1 MDTDRDYQMFSQR
14 PELPS
19 SEPRSRSDVAGPEAS
34 DGNTLDLA
42 WLFAVIRRRAPIM
55 AAAAIVLGAISGG
68 YIIWQAK
75 RTPPNFRGS
84 FSVLVEPV
92 TAEGRLAKLSLSAQ
106 AGNNTGVAE
115 LSRLGIESS
124 DLVDYETQIRVL
136 RSPKMLEPVIKEL
149 QARYPDITYSSLMEQ
164 TEIARISYERDGK
177 QQGTKILNVS
187 YTDRDAEKIQFV
199 LEHLADAYLKYS
211 VDERVNSLR
220 QGVQYINDQLPALQ
234 KRVNVLQGQL
244 QKLRQQYTLSEPDST
259 GKALTEQAQILK
271 SQRVALQAQLAEA
284 KASYATRQEL
294 LSRDNVTSVLMSE
307 LNKPESYQNL
317 VFQLQKVEGD
327 LAIQSARFSDNNP
340 TVVELREKQKNLRR
354 LLAEQGQKSIENIA
368 AKVQELEARE
378 RVLAEEERIVN
389 EKIRVFPAVMRQY
402 TDLQRELQVATE
414 SLKQFLEKRETL
426 QLDASQRK
434 TPWQI
439 IAPPKLP
446 RSRTGQLIP
455 SSVTKTKRQLAIAA
469 ILSALMGVGIGFM
482 VEILHT
488 VFHTPDEI
496 KAATKLRLLGVIP
509 FARELKKLDGK
520 TKRLG
525 PAFLEQISSSA
536 LLPSAAQPT
545 HNEHS
550 TTFVEAAFREAFRSL
565 YTNIRLLSARRPI
578 HSLVIGSAVPG
589 DGKSTVAIHL
599 AQTAA
604 SIGQRVL
611 LVDADLRRPQLH
623 ARLGLPNQ
631 QGLSDVITTDLSL
644 NDAIVRSPIE
654 ENLFV
659 LTAGQPTSDS
669 IKLLS
674 SAKMQYMME
683 QFQAFFDLVIY
694 DTPPLLG
701 LADGNILAANTDG
714 VILVVGLQK
723 TDRSL
728 LTKSLEGLKISGASV
743 LGVVA
748 NGIKGYIPDAYKS
761 YHRQYQTIE
770 R

>member
-1 MDTDRDYQMFSQR
+1 MDTENDYQMFSQR
-14 PELPS
+14 PGGNLPEL
-19 SEPRSRSDVAGPEAS
+19 RSRSDIQEPEEG

-42 WLFAVIRRRAPIM
+42 WLFAVVRRRAPIM
-55 AAAAIVLGAISGG
+55 AAAAITLAGISGG
-68 YIIWQAK
+68 YIIWQARK
-75 RTPPNFRGS
+75 TPPTFKGS
-84 FSVLVEPV
+84 FSVLVEPI

-106 AGNNTGVAE
+106 TGVNTGAADV
-115 LSRLGIESS
+115 SRLGIENS
-124 DLVDYETQIRVL
+124 DLMDYETQIRVL
-136 RSPKMLEPVIKEL
+136 RSPKLMEPIIKEL
-149 QARYPDITYSSLMEQ
+149 QVRYPDVSYNSLMEQ
-164 TEIARISYERDGK
+164 LEISRVSYEKDGK
-177 QQGTKILNVS
+177 QQGTKILNIS
-187 YTDRDAEKIQFV
+187 YFDKDANKIKYI
-199 LEHLADAYLKYS
+199 LEQLAKTYLNYS

-220 QGVQYINDQLPALQ
+220 QGVQYIDDQLPALQ
-234 KRVNVLQGQL
+234 KRVDELQAQL
-244 QKLRQQYTLSEPDST
+244 QKLRQQYTLNEPETT
-259 GKALTEQAQILK
+259 GKALTEQAQYLK
-271 SQRVALQAQLAEA
+271 SQRIDIQAQLAQA
-284 KASYATRQEL
+284 KASFATRQRQ
-294 LSRDNVTSVLMSE
+294 LSQGNTISVLTSE
-307 LNKPESYQNL
+307 TNQVGAYERLIGE
-317 VFQLQKVEGD
+317 LQKVEAD
-327 LAIQSARFSDNNP
+327 MALQSARFREDSP
-340 TVVELREKQKNLRR
+340 TILDLREKQRNLRAV
-354 LLAEQGQKSIENIA
+354 LAQEAQKSLENVASKIR
-368 AKVQELEARE
+368 ELEARD
-378 RVLAEEERIVN
+378 RSLAEAESQIN
-389 EKIRVFPAVMRQY
+389 EKIKVFPAVIRQY
-402 TDLQRELQVATE
+402 TDLQRELQVATD

-439 IAPPKLP
+439 IAAPEMP
-446 RSRTGQLIP
+446 RDKFGHPIP
-455 SSVTKTKRQLAIAA
+455 ASAKKTKRQLAIAGV
-469 ILSALMGVGIGFM
+469 LSLLMGIGIGFV

-496 KAATKLRLLGVIP
+496 KAATRLRLLGVIP
-509 FARELKKLDGK
+509 FARKLKQLDRKTPKLA
-520 TKRLG
+520 
-525 PAFLEQISSSA
+525 PAFMEEVSSHA
-536 LLPSAAQPT
+536 LLPLAAQAHDQRSAAFQ
-545 HNEHS
+545 
-550 TTFVEAAFREAFRSL
+550 EAFRSL
-565 YTNIRLLSARRPI
+565 YTNIRLLSARSPI

-611 LVDADLRRPQLH
+611 LIDADLRRPQLH
-623 ARLGLPNQ
+623 LRLGLPNE

-644 NDAIVRSPIE
+644 NDAIVRSSVE

-674 SAKMQYMME
+674 SAKMQYLME

-714 VILVVGLQK
+714 IVLVVGLQK

-728 LTKSLEGLKISGASV
+728 LTKSLDGLKISGASV

-748 NGIKGYIPDAYKS
+748 NGIKGYMPDSYTT

>member
-1 MDTDRDYQMFSQR
+1 MDTEHDYQRFSQR
-14 PELPS
+14 PGGNLP
-19 SEPRSRSDVAGPEAS
+19 EPRSRSDIQELEPG

-42 WLFAVIRRRAPIM
+42 WLFAVVRRRAPVM
-55 AAAAIVLGAISGG
+55 AAAAIALGGIAGG

-75 RTPPNFRGS
+75 KTPPTYKGA
-84 FSVLVEPV
+84 FSVLVEPI

-106 AGNNTGVAE
+106 TGVNTGVAE
-115 LSRLGIESS
+115 ASRVGIENS
-124 DLVDYETQIRVL
+124 DLMDYETQIRVL
-136 RSPKMLEPVIKEL
+136 RSPKLMEPVVKEL
-149 QARYPDITYSSLMEQ
+149 QVRYPDISYNSLMEQ
-164 TEIARISYERDGK
+164 LEISRVSYDKDGK
-177 QQGTKILNVS
+177 QQGTKILNVA
-187 YTDRDAEKIQFV
+187 YHDQDGNKIKYV
-199 LEHLADAYLKYS
+199 LDQLAKTYLNYS

-220 QGVQYINDQLPALQ
+220 QGVQYIDDQLPTLQ
-234 KRVNVLQGQL
+234 KRVDNLQAQL
-244 QKLRQQYTLSEPDST
+244 QKLRQQYTLSEPETT
-259 GKALTEQAQILK
+259 GRSLTEQAQYLK
-271 SQRVALQAQLAEA
+271 SQRVDLQAQLAQA
-284 KASYATRQEL
+284 KAAFSTRQRQ
-294 LSRDNVTSVLMSE
+294 LSEGDTTSVLTNE
-307 LNKPESYQNL
+307 TTQVGAYERLIGE
-317 VFQLQKVEGD
+317 LQKVEAEIALQSSQFREDSPPILD
-327 LAIQSARFSDNNP
+327 LQ
-340 TVVELREKQKNLRR
+340 EKQQNLRA
-354 LLAEQGQKSIENIA
+354 LLTREAQKSLDNVASRIR
-368 AKVQELEARE
+368 ELEARD
-378 RVLAEEERIVN
+378 RSLAEAESRIN
-389 EKIRVFPAVMRQY
+389 EKIRVFPAVIRQY
-402 TDLQRELQVATE
+402 TDLQRELQVATD

-439 IAPPKLP
+439 IAAPELP
-446 RSRTGQLIP
+446 RNRNGQLIP
-455 SSVTKTKRQLAIAA
+455 ASAKKTKRELAIAGV
-469 ILSALMGVGIGFM
+469 LSLLLGIGIGFI

-496 KAATKLRLLGVIP
+496 KAATRLRLLGVIP
-509 FARELKKLDGK
+509 FARKLKKLDRK
-520 TKRLG
+520 TSRLA
-525 PAFLEQISSSA
+525 PAFMEEVSSHA
-536 LLPSAAQPT
+536 LLPFAASAHDDRSAA
-545 HNEHS
+545 
-550 TTFVEAAFREAFRSL
+550 FLEAFRSF
-565 YTNIRLLSARRPI
+565 YTNIRLLSARKPI
-578 HSLVIGSAVPG
+578 HSVVIGSAVPG

-623 ARLGLPNQ
+623 LRLGLPNE
-631 QGLSDVITTDLSL
+631 QGLTDVITTDLSL
-644 NDAIVRSPIE
+644 NDAIVRSSVE

-674 SAKMQYMME
+674 SAKMQYLME

-714 VILVVGLQK
+714 IVLVVGLQK

-728 LTKSLEGLKISGASV
+728 LTKSLDGLKISGASV

-748 NGIKGYIPDAYKS
+748 NGIKGYMPDSYTS